1 MKNLIRSQ
9 YMIPIFKPN
18 FFSKNI
24 IVSMLQRNLRNYKF
38 FLMRPIK
45 FSIVK
50 SVINIKI
57 PITFAIAWPAKLKFT
72 PSEQKETLKP
82 AVEVTSVADTLF
94 ENGKYEECFKLLS
107 STEDQNNIEIKW
119 RVCRVLYNIAKQPK
133 HDQAHRDE
141 LISKAYSIIAE
152 ELENHWDH
160 FAVQKWYALIL
171 DLKSTNDGVKRKIQE
186 LVNVKKHMELAI
198 SLNPNDAALLHMLGE
213 WCYQVTEFPWL
224 QRKTAESLYNTPLP
238 YSTYEDALDYFL
250 KAEAAQPRFYSVNLL
265 RLGCCYLKLNKEDQA
280 KYYLKLAASYPAKSN
295 EDHLAK
301 KEAAEILRK
310 LKVKCDF
317 TISP

>member
-1 MKNLIRSQ
+1 MKNLICSQ
-9 YMIPIFKPN
+9 YMIPIFKPSSI
-18 FFSKNI
+18 SKN
-24 IVSMLQRNLRNYKF
+24 VFVTMFQTNLLHYKNY
-38 FLMRPIK
+38 LMRPIK
-45 FSIVK
+45 FSFAK
-50 SVINIKI
+50 SVIKIKL
-57 PITFAIAWPAKLKFT
+57 PITLTIAWPAKLKFT
-72 PSEQKETLKP
+72 SLEQKEIFKP
-82 AVEVTSVADTLF
+82 SVEVTNVADSLF

-171 DLKSTNDGVKRKIQE
+171 DLKSTNDGVRKKIQE
-186 LVNVKKHMELAI
+186 LPNIKKHMELAVN
-198 SLNPNDAALLHMLGE
+198 LNPNDAALLHMLGE
-213 WCYQVTEFPWL
+213 WCYQVTEFPWH
-224 QRKTAESLYNTPLP
+224 QRKTAEALYMPLP

-295 EDHLAK
+295 DDHLAK
-301 KEAAEILRK
+301 KEAAKILRK